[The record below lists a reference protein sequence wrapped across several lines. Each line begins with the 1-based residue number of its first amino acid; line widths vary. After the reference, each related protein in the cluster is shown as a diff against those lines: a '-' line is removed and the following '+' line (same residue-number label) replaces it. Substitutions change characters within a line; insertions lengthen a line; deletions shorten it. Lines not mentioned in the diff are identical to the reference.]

1 MEITYKILIYF
12 IWVFDFSSLK
22 IRYFVK
28 IIYLCALKIKI
39 RYLKIKNKQYE
50 FWKLCVFENKIK
62 LKINIL
68 KIFYFYKMW
77 LNNLKNYVG
86 ILMKNRN
93 IFFKIIFLKLIKK
106 IIKSGKKKYY
116 QICTTK
122 RNLLIL
128 NYNYGKDSFF
138 YHNSNLP

>member
-93 IFFKIIFLKLIKK
+93 ILFKIIFEKTNQKNYK
-106 IIKSGKKKYY
+106 IWQKEILSNLYYKKKLTNSKL
-116 QICTTK
+116 QLWK
-122 RNLLIL
+122 R
-128 NYNYGKDSFF
+128 
-138 YHNSNLP
+138 